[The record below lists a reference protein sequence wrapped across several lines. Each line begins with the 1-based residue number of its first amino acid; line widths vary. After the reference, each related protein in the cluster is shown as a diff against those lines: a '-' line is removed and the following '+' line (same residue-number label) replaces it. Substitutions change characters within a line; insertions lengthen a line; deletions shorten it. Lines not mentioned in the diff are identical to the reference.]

1 MKILKYILLLILL
14 AVIGL
19 TVYIATQ
26 PGEYESEQ
34 SRIIKAQK
42 SVVFSYVNDYKNWE
56 DFGSWKDDDPNMQ
69 FTYSDT
75 TIGKG
80 AFYTW
85 KGSSGEGKTETVF
98 EKENDSIAQ
107 KTTFFR

>member
-56 DFGSWKDDDPNMQ
+56 DFGS
-69 FTYSDT
+69 
-75 TIGKG
+75 GKMM
-80 AFYTW
+80 TLTC
-85 KGSSGEGKTETVF
+85 SLLILT
-98 EKENDSIAQ
+98 Q
-107 KTTFFR
+107 L